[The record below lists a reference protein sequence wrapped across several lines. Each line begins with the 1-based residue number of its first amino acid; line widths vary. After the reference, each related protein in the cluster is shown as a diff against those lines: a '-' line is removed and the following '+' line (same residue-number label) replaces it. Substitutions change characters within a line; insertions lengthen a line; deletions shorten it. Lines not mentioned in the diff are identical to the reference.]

1 MPALTDKH
9 LHSLLANSNFIS
21 VKRIPFFS
29 SVYLYYIFNRYYCVF
44 SFVNIKL
51 GKGRYFRTEESDD
64 LCGRL
69 GDRAAPPAGASD
81 GHGLREGPGSTLKAQ
96 FCEAGSGGRG
106 PGSQRGSGEKPTRE
120 AGGSSQPGLWEEVGP
135 RHRRRMR
142 IAEPEPARRGRHCWE
157 AFVRA
162 WLAPA
167 AGPAPGA
174 PSLGVIGSGI
184 RALITFSR
192 LGRDGRR
199 RLRRQGAEPPAAPFV
214 CAGG

>member
-1 MPALTDKH
+1 MGA
-9 LHSLLANSNFIS
+9 
-21 VKRIPFFS
+21 
-29 SVYLYYIFNRYYCVF
+29 
-44 SFVNIKL
+44 
-51 GKGRYFRTEESDD
+51 
-64 LCGRL
+64 
-69 GDRAAPPAGASD
+69 GDRVVSAALVRS
-81 GHGLREGPGSTLKAQ
+81 LPG
-96 FCEAGSGGRG
+96 G
-106 PGSQRGSGEKPTRE
+106 

-199 RLRRQGAEPPAAPFV
+199 RLRRQGAEPPGAPFV